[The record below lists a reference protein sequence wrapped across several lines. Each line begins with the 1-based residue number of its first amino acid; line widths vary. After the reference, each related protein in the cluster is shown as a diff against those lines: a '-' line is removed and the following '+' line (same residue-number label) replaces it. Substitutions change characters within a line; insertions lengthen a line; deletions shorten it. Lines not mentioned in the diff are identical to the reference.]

1 MFWKYQ
7 PSSLVFTLA
16 SIAWVLIISSFST
29 SSFGANKT
37 ASYIEVYLRELFPTF
52 QTSTIHL
59 IHIAIRKLG
68 HFIEFGIFSAL
79 IFGIFAAKKNSWK
92 INWLLFSTIIVII
105 IALLDEY
112 HQSFVR
118 NRSASLQDSLV
129 DILGGLT
136 ALLILF
142 KIKKTK
148 FNK

>member
-1 MFWKYQ
+1 MLWKYQ
-7 PSSLVFTLA
+7 PSSLVFALA
-16 SIAWVLIISSFST
+16 SVAWVLVISSFST

-37 ASYIEVYLRELFPTF
+37 ASYIEVYLREILPTF

-68 HFIEFGIFSAL
+68 HFVE
-79 IFGIFAAKKNSWK
+79 FGIFAALVFGIFAARKATWK
-92 INWLLFSTIIVII
+92 INWLLFSIIIVII

-129 DILGGLT
+129 DILGGLI
-136 ALLILF
+136 ALLMLWW
-142 KIKKTK
+142 IKKNK
-148 FNK
+148 FT

>member
-7 PSSLVFTLA
+7 PSSLVFILA
-16 SIAWVLIISSFST
+16 SVAWVLIISSFST

-37 ASYIEVYLRELFPTF
+37 ASYIEVYLREIFPTF

-68 HFIEFGIFSAL
+68 HFVEFGIFAL
-79 IFGIFAAKKNSWK
+79 LVFGIFAAKKSTWK
-92 INWLLFSTIIVII
+92 INWLLFSIIIVVII
-105 IALLDEY
+105 SFLDEY

-129 DILGGLT
+129 DILGGLI
-136 ALLILF
+136 ALLMLWRIE
-142 KIKKTK
+142 KNK
-148 FNK
+148 FT